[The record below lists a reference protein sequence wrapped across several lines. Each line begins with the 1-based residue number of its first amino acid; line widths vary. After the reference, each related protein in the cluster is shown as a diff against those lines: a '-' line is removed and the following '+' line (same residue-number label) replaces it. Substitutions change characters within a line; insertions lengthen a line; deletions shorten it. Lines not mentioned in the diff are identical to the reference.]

1 MEGMMGSSAWEIW
14 AANAV
19 TMVSCLEECK
29 KGYREIGNATAFFYQ
44 HAQGSYLITNKH
56 VVFDEESDYFPDL
69 LKIKLHKDKHN
80 LTLSEDYIIPL
91 YDGSGKKTWIEHPSI
106 TQADVVA
113 IQLDCR
119 EIGEKFWTNAFTIEN
134 HIPEETTISMCEPLF
149 VLGYPLGFYDKI
161 NNLPIIRSATIA
173 SLYSVPF
180 EGNPFILID
189 SRLHAGS
196 VTNFL

>member
-1 MEGMMGSSAWEIW
+1 MEGNDGIVCVGNW

-80 LTLSEDYIIPL
+80 LTLSEDYM
-91 YDGSGKKTWIEHPSI
+91 
-106 TQADVVA
+106 AV
-113 IQLDCR
+113 
-119 EIGEKFWTNAFTIEN
+119 
-134 HIPEETTISMCEPLF
+134 
-149 VLGYPLGFYDKI
+149 
-161 NNLPIIRSATIA
+161 
-173 SLYSVPF
+173 
-180 EGNPFILID
+180 
-189 SRLHAGS
+189 
-196 VTNFL
+196 